1 MFRNFSLRLAA
12 RLVLGALV
20 AANLIAALIAFK
32 PWSGSAEDLERQA
45 ASLRSE
51 VRKKQ
56 AALEKLSSIVSK
68 VQTARTDGD
77 KFMGGYLLNTR
88 SVSSRLAGDLDRMAA
103 TASIRQKEV
112 AFAFEPVE
120 GSEGTLTKAT
130 MTANYEGTYADL
142 ILPYVKS
149 FDVFKCPSDSS
160 RIAANDANFKM
171 GYQLKYGVNGFAW
184 TAHGGKLSSVER
196 SKGPNDA
203 EIQNPGSKIAIAEGL
218 HSSGLYMIMLHSFR
232 RAGLKT
238 HFDGSNFIYFD
249 GHAKWLAQQNAKALT
264 SAQF

>member
-142 ILPYVKS
+142 IQFLNLLDRSPRLIILESLQATPQPQGLVLNITMKLNAFVREGEPSPEEMAARKAEDEAPQAAAAASAPAPAPEAQLAQPAPAVLPPPPPTGPRLVRQP
-149 FDVFKCPSDSS
+149 VRPV
-160 RIAANDANFKM
+160 RIPR
-171 GYQLKYGVNGFAW
+171 
-184 TAHGGKLSSVER
+184 TAER
-196 SKGPNDA
+196 SA
-203 EIQNPGSKIAIAEGL
+203 E
-218 HSSGLYMIMLHSFR
+218 
-232 RAGLKT
+232 
-238 HFDGSNFIYFD
+238 
-249 GHAKWLAQQNAKALT
+249 
-264 SAQF
+264 